1 MCNQRYEDR
10 HDALWKLMCTNDEG
24 DDNSHKVISYFV
36 KKSNGQSIDITGK
49 VYQPKKVEFV
59 KLVNAAWALTQWDD
73 VIHTKKGDIRKK
85 YVDKVLSMSDTY
97 LSLGHYLE
105 QVGCEGTKNALLS
118 WQEFY
123 LLKGE

>member
-1 MCNQRYEDR
+1 MISQKYIDR
-10 HDALWKLMCTNDEG
+10 EKLIWKLMCTNDEG

-36 KKSNGQSIDITGK
+36 KKSRGQTIDITGK

-59 KLVNAAWALTQWDD
+59 KLVNSAWALVQWDD

-97 LSLGHYLE
+97 LALGHYLE
-105 QVGCEGTKNALLS
+105 QVRCEGTKNALLS

>member
-1 MCNQRYEDR
+1 
-10 HDALWKLMCTNDEG
+10 MCTNDEG

>member
-1 MCNQRYEDR
+1 MISQKYIDR
-10 HDALWKLMCTNDEG
+10 EKLIWKLMCTNDEG

-36 KKSNGQSIDITGK
+36 KKSRGQTIDITGK

-59 KLVNAAWALTQWDD
+59 KLVNSAWALAQWDD

-97 LSLGHYLE
+97 LALGHYLE
-105 QVGCEGTKNALLS
+105 QVRCEGTKNALLS